1 MSHID
6 VCLCLCVRYQ
16 WLIMVLML
24 GISSGYWLRHKPNP
38 RGDDFLAPTAN
49 QLVYGDLFTYTR
61 VRMWL
66 CARMHVCEFDNTHT
80 QKCTMSQNLMT
91 AALSACHHVPLS
103 SSVTLR
109 VCWSLL
115 SIGALMRR
123 VFVLRTISMVFQSSL
138 LTVLEPSP
146 LMKGRK
152 DSNGFTRGTHN
163 EDVVRVVQILD
174 YLVVCLLVSVIMLHA
189 HPLFLYEFYTF
200 RCNIIYLSHPHV
212 TYYFIFHFITFL
224 YNAGRIT
231 WC

>member
-61 VRMWL
+61 ARMRL

-80 QKCTMSQNLMT
+80 KVHNVSKFNDGGLECLSPCSPQLISNAACLLISPQHRGSDATSVCTANCQHGLPKLPT
-91 AALSACHHVPLS
+91 HHTGTFTPHE
-103 SSVTLR
+103 R
-109 VCWSLL
+109 W
-115 SIGALMRR
+115 
-123 VFVLRTISMVFQSSL
+123 
-138 LTVLEPSP
+138 E
-146 LMKGRK
+146 K
-152 DSNGFTRGTHN
+152 DSSGFTLGTHN
-163 EDVVRVVQILD
+163 EDVVWVVQILN
-174 YLVVCLLVSVIMLHA
+174 YLVVCLLVSMIMLHA

-200 RCNIIYLSHPHV
+200 RCDIIYLSHPHV
-212 TYYFIFHFITFL
+212 TYYVIVYFITFL